1 MVPFSLMVIFVK
13 DAAPSP
19 SVSGTAYSIAHL
31 VHCIALTVAPG
42 FTSTLFSFSADS
54 GWFGG
59 YFVWVFMFCAS
70 VGVVASAFRM
80 RIS

>member
-1 MVPFSLMVIFVK
+1 MVMFVR

-19 SVSGTAYSIAHL
+19 QTAGTAYSIAHL
-31 VHCIALTVAPG
+31 VHCVALTLAPG

-59 YFVWVFMFCAS
+59 YFVWVFMLS
-70 VGVVASAFRM
+70 VSAFV
-80 RIS
+80 ISMAFKMQTS